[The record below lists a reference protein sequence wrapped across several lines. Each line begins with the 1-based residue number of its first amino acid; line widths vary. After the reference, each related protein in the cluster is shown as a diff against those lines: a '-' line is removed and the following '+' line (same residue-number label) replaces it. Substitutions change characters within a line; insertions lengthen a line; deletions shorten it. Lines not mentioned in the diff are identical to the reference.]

1 MNHLLD
7 IFLQPSRAYTDLRE
21 RPTWL
26 LPLALLLLLSAIL
39 PVLYFHNVDG
49 AWYVQ
54 HMAAEAGKDMS
65 PAEVEKLQAMM
76 PAVGRMGVMGAISA
90 VLLGGI
96 VVCLL
101 AVYLMLAGKVTG
113 GTMDFR
119 RGMSLATWSKM
130 PMLLGLLVA
139 LIGAARMDPQST
151 MESLMLTNVDPLLV
165 HLPDANRWAPLA
177 RGTSLLDLWVF
188 FLLALGWRVF
198 NRASWLQSAI
208 VALLP
213 SLVFYAV
220 IVVAV
225 VLFK

>member
-1 MNHLLD
+1 
-7 IFLQPSRAYTDLRE
+7 
-21 RPTWL
+21 
-26 LPLALLLLLSAIL
+26 
-39 PVLYFHNVDG
+39 
-49 AWYVQ
+49 
-54 HMAAEAGKDMS
+54 
-65 PAEVEKLQAMM
+65 
-76 PAVGRMGVMGAISA
+76 
-90 VLLGGI
+90 
-96 VVCLL
+96 
-101 AVYLMLAGKVTG
+101 
-113 GTMDFR
+113 
-119 RGMSLATWSKM
+119 MSLATWSKM

-208 VALLP
+208 VALIP
-213 SLVFYAV
+213 SFVFYAV